1 MADETHNEETAPEE
15 ELNDE
20 STENVKEKPAKKKRK
35 RKSGKKP
42 REVDSDSDSSGS
54 APAEGDGSDSASS
67 DSDSSDSDSSDSD
80 SSDSARSDDDPSDGA
95 TSDSDSSAG
104 DEAPKA
110 EEPPPP
116 PEPDDPNA
124 VQALKDVGA
133 RLETN
138 EEGNVWRVFFYEQ
151 HTDADVTKMHS
162 LYSLKQVWVIGSKA
176 TPECVTQL
184 REQFP
189 NATVYG

>member
-67 DSDSSDSDSSDSD
+67 DSASSDSD

>member
-1 MADETHNEETAPEE
+1 MADETHDEDTAPDE
-15 ELNDE
+15 ELNDDSNDRSE
-20 STENVKEKPAKKKRK
+20 EKPAKKKRK
-35 RKSGKKP
+35 RRSGKKK
-42 REVDSDSDSSGS
+42 RAVTADTE
-54 APAEGDGSDSASS
+54 SS
-67 DSDSSDSDSSDSD
+67 DN
-80 SSDSARSDDDPSDGA
+80 AAADDEA
-95 TSDSDSSAG
+95 SDSSASDG
-104 DEAPKA
+104 DTSDGDTSDGDTSDGEEVAKV

-124 VQALKDVGA
+124 VQALKDIGA

-138 EEGNVWRVFFYEQ
+138 EEGNVWRVFFYED

-162 LYSLKQVWVIGSKA
+162 LHSLKQVWVIGSKA

-189 NATVYG
+189 NATVYA